1 MGQNLHGETSR
12 RWRPP
17 QQMPRRRRRYR
28 GDCVWC
34 QSKSDAGGGRATP
47 RGDASTS
54 PASASQRF
62 RQQQPPTAA
71 VQLASAKA
79 NASIAK
85 KREPITR
92 PPPAPRSAQRD
103 PASARSAYHDD
114 DPTEAAER
122 TDTGRLLVR
131 PPLEAGRGRVVAPR
145 RAAGAAVR
153 HAGWRVVAAH
163 VKVSCSCEK
172 NLSLGS
178 NSCLSIWG
186 VPRAKISYREYSSV
200 FGLLRGS
207 R

>member
-1 MGQNLHGETSR
+1 MRVLLVDRGYNLHGETSR

-17 QQMPRRRRRYR
+17 RQMPRRRRRYR

-54 PASASQRF
+54 PASASQRS

-71 VQLASAKA
+71 AQLARAKA
-79 NASIAK
+79 DANIAK
-85 KREPITR
+85 KMEPITR
-92 PPPAPRSAQRD
+92 PPPAPRSAQASRRAPGTRD
-103 PASARSAYHDD
+103 HDD

-163 VKVSCSCEK
+163 VKVSCSC
-172 NLSLGS
+172 
-178 NSCLSIWG
+178 
-186 VPRAKISYREYSSV
+186 
-200 FGLLRGS
+200 
-207 R
+207 